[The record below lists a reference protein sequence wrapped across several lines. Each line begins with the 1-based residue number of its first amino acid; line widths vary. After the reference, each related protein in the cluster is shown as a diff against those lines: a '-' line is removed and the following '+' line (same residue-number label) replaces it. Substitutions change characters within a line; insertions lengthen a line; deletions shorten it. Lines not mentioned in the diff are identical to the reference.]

1 MIVRERI
8 HWTRMLFAWH
18 GSVLPRILPQLLV
31 ITGFSFVVLFLQST
45 RFGRLFAVSPT
56 IFTLIGISLAIF
68 VGFCNTAS
76 YDRYWEGRKL
86 WGSLVN
92 ETRSLV
98 RETMAWMPGL
108 SPEDQQH
115 FARLNAAFAW
125 ALNDELRKKDSKNL
139 QRLLSPAEM
148 DAIEKKYFKP
158 VAILDLMANWLA
170 VKHREGLIDSMQLS
184 ATDKRLSVMSEI
196 VGGCERILNT
206 PLPFAYH
213 VLLHRVVYIYCF
225 LLPFGLLEVLHWMM
239 PFLVMFIS
247 YTFISL
253 DAIVDDIGE
262 PFGEAAN
269 DLALNSICRTIEYSV
284 FEQTGVAQAPLQ
296 QPTSHFID

>member
-1 MIVRERI
+1 MDGRYAPADVWNGFQRLDINRRFLSDESKELTGIFDQTSMMYNKNSNYSLKLGADYYLSAKTTLGIV
-8 HWTRMLFAWH
+8 LN
-18 GSVLPRILPQLLV
+18 G
-31 ITGFSFVVLFLQST
+31 
-45 RFGRLFAVSPT
+45 
-56 IFTLIGISLAIF
+56 
-68 VGFCNTAS
+68 
-76 YDRYWEGRKL
+76 
-86 WGSLVN
+86 
-92 ETRSLV
+92 
-98 RETMAWMPGL
+98 GL

-148 DAIEKKYFKP
+148 DAIEKKHFKP

>member
-1 MIVRERI
+1 MIVRQRT
-8 HWTRMLFAWH
+8 HWIRMLFAWH

-31 ITGFSFVVLFLQST
+31 ITGFSFVVLFIQTT
-45 RFGRLFAVSPT
+45 RYGHLFRVSPT

-86 WGSLVN
+86 WGSLLN
-92 ETRSLV
+92 ETRSVV
-98 RETMAWMPGL
+98 RETMSWMPGVPL
-108 SPEDQQH
+108 EEKQH
-115 FARLNAAFAW
+115 FARLNAALAW
-125 ALNDELRKKDSKNL
+125 TLNDELRKKNSNNRA
-139 QRLLSPAEM
+139 RLLTAEEL
-148 DAIEKKYFKP
+148 AQVENRHFKSI
-158 VAILDLMANWLA
+158 AILGLMADWFA
-170 VKHREGLIDSMQLS
+170 HKQREGYIDSMQLN
-184 ATDKRLSVMSEI
+184 AADRRLSVMSDI

-225 LLPFGLLEVLHWMM
+225 MLPFGLLEVLHWMM

-247 YTFISL
+247 YAFISL

-269 DLALNSICRTIEYSV
+269 DLALNSICRTIEFSV
-284 FEQTGVAQAPLQ
+284 FEQAGVAQPPLA
-296 QPTSHFID
+296 QPSSHFID